1 MRNAKG
7 EWLAK
12 KIHKHEKQ
20 EARKSCS
27 TFAQLGRKISVQF
40 QWVRLASLTLFP
52 STITTIPT
60 SPLPVQLWF
69 NMQIVFCETCL
80 DTWRRRLS
88 SVLRARKQA
97 LIREHSARTK
107 SVAYCWGPPTIR
119 MIRMPQ
125 FAVRSSQFTT
135 GNWQLATRDSRYAF
149 RHNAQHKAK
158 KPLIKLKQ
166 MTMSHATHRWTGCQ
180 PTPPTIVI

>member
-1 MRNAKG
+1 
-7 EWLAK
+7 
-12 KIHKHEKQ
+12 
-20 EARKSCS
+20 
-27 TFAQLGRKISVQF
+27 
-40 QWVRLASLTLFP
+40 
-52 STITTIPT
+52 
-60 SPLPVQLWF
+60 
-69 NMQIVFCETCL
+69 
-80 DTWRRRLS
+80 
-88 SVLRARKQA
+88 
-97 LIREHSARTK
+97 
-107 SVAYCWGPPTIR
+107 

-180 PTPPTIVI
+180 PTPPTIV